1 MMTLLQRTGQAGT
14 EGKSDILV
22 TIEPAESGTGVSM
35 ELSSPVKHEFG
46 DHIQSLVY
54 EILKNHDIRDAKVVL
69 NDKGA
74 LDFAI
79 CARMET
85 AILRAMA

>member
-1 MMTLLQRTGQAGT
+1 MVLLQRTSQAGT
-14 EGKSDILV
+14 AEKSDILV
-22 TIEPAESGTGVSM
+22 ILEPAEPGTGVSM
-35 ELSSPVKHEFG
+35 ELSSPLKYEFG
-46 DHIQSLVY
+46 DHIQSLVG
-54 EILKNHDIRDAKVVL
+54 EMLKKYKIQDAKVVL

-79 CARMET
+79 CARVET